1 MQKIEYVFRLSEL
14 SLEGCVLLVYLG
26 HVLQVLRILWTL
38 QSCLLPLQAC
48 EEPSDKLRV
57 DKKIVLEIK
66 NIQM

>member
-1 MQKIEYVFRLSEL
+1 MQKMEYVFRLSEL

-57 DKKIVLEIK
+57 DKKLFSK
-66 NIQM
+66 